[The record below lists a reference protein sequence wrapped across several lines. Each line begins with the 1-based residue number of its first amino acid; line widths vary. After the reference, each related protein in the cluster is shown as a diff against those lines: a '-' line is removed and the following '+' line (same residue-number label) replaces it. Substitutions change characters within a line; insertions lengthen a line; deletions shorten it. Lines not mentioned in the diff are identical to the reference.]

1 METYLI
7 IHNTLIAS
15 GSSKSAYVINDNHI
29 LLCPRLYKNHHD
41 FDRKIL
47 KEYDMLCYLQS
58 FSLPIIEET
67 KIVKADGSFGISLA
81 LLQRYIKNTTLYK
94 PFGISP
100 MKLSDAN
107 LATLA
112 TTINILQTNQ
122 LYICD
127 LQLLVSENELY
138 IIDPSNIYNI
148 QTQFYIGHHPRT
160 KTYNDFLV
168 AYANQIKVLQKI
180 ITFNSKEEEED
191 VST

>member
-1 METYLI
+1 
-7 IHNTLIAS
+7 
-15 GSSKSAYVINDNHI
+15 
-29 LLCPRLYKNHHD
+29 
-41 FDRKIL
+41 
-47 KEYDMLCYLQS
+47 
-58 FSLPIIEET
+58 
-67 KIVKADGSFGISLA
+67 
-81 LLQRYIKNTTLYK
+81 
-94 PFGISP
+94 

-160 KTYNDFLV
+160 KTYNDLLV

-180 ITFNSKEEEED
+180 IKKLSINLVNDFKNVYKR
-191 VST
+191 V